1 MLGKVL
7 LLGALFAI
15 LAGAIGWAVWVW
27 SSLPGAEIG
36 VHGTIALVLG
46 ILGSLV
52 VGCGLMVLVFYSS
65 RRGYD
70 DRVRYDDEN

>member
-15 LAGAIGWAVWVW
+15 LAGAVAWSAWVW
-27 SSLPGAEIG
+27 GSMPSTEMGANGI
-36 VHGTIALVLG
+36 IALVLG

>member
-15 LAGAIGWAVWVW
+15 LAGAVGWAAWVW
-27 SSLPGAEIG
+27 GSLPGTEIG
-36 VHGTIALVLG
+36 AHGIIALVLG

-70 DRVRYDDEN
+70 DRVRYDHEN